1 MVWNAPHFMRNCM
14 MHGLGA
20 VLLTSLLG
28 GAAVAQGN
36 PLVLEREGR
45 TISLEPYAPN
55 ILRVT
60 MSSDKAAATNA
71 PGYGFVA
78 KPSADGWTHERDS
91 EGYDVYRSA
100 RIVARLAPDNLP
112 KEK

>member
-1 MVWNAPHFMRNCM
+1 MRVVKRLLGNNNGPVPSNGRRFIGNVM
-14 MHGLGA
+14 AHGLGT
-20 VLLTSLLG
+20 VLITASLG

-60 MSSDKAAATNA
+60 MSSDRAAATNA

-91 EGYDVYRSA
+91 EGYDVY
-100 RIVARLAPDNLP
+100 
-112 KEK
+112 